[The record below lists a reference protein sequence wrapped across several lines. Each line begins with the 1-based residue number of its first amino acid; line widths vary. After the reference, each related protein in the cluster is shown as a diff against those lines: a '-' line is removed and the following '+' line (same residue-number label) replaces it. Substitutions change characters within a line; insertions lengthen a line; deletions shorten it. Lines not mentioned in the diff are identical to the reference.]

1 MYNINSKINC
11 LIENNITDKIEI
23 INSNDNDKIN
33 KVKANDEE
41 LITLYEIK
49 HKYKDVMSTINRIE
63 DNQNNL

>member
-11 LIENNITDKIEI
+11 LIENNITNKIEI

-49 HKYKDVMSTINRIE
+49 HKYKDIMSTINKIE